1 MAGPSRA
8 TGTFVSAYI
17 LATAL
22 AQPVIPAFAGMTGT
36 LAGLAM
42 LTLQLSIVLL
52 LILVNGFFAMA
63 EIALVSARPARLQP
77 LAAEGSRGA
86 EAALEL
92 KGDPSRL
99 LATVQI
105 GITIIAVL
113 SGTFGQATFG
123 ERLQDYLAEAGGIL
137 AAYAHAIS
145 MAVVVI
151 GISYFSLIL
160 GELVPKR
167 IALTHPERIAAALA
181 RMMRGMARLTAPLEW
196 LLSATTDLILRV
208 LPLHGEP
215 VPVTDEEIG
224 FMLREGVAAGH
235 IPLAETA
242 IVEMALRLGD
252 RRIGAL
258 MTPRTQIEFLDLDD
272 PEEETRGR
280 IRDSAYSRFPV
291 LQGGTH
297 QLAGIVQVKDLLAAS
312 FSGQPF
318 NLRAALRPPLFLP
331 NTVMVLRALE
341 VFKSSGEPMAL
352 VVDEYG
358 DLEGLVTLTDI
369 LEALVGDIPEAGESD
384 PRIVHREDGT
394 WLVDGMLGLDELK
407 RVLGVA
413 HLAGEDPEFHT
424 LGGYLMARLNRVP
437 MVADRISADGH
448 RFEIVEMD
456 GRRVDRVLIVPVRG
470 RRG

>member
-1 MAGPSRA
+1 
-8 TGTFVSAYI
+8 
-17 LATAL
+17 
-22 AQPVIPAFAGMTGT
+22 
-36 LAGLAM
+36 M

-63 EIALVSARPARLQP
+63 EIALVSARRARLQP

-105 GITIIAVL
+105 GITVIAVL
-113 SGTFGQATFG
+113 SGTFGQATLG
-123 ERLQDYLAEAGGIL
+123 ESLQDFLAEQGGFL
-137 AAYAHAIS
+137 ASYAHVIS

-151 GISYFSLIL
+151 GISYFALIL

-167 IALTHPERIAAALA
+167 IALTHPEGIAAALA
-181 RMMRGMARLTAPLEW
+181 RLMRGLARFGAPLEW
-196 LLSATTDLILRV
+196 LLSATSDLILR
-208 LPLHGEP
+208 LFPLHGEP

-224 FMLREGVAAGH
+224 FMLREGVATGH

-252 RRIGAL
+252 RRVSAV

-272 PEEETRGR
+272 PEEEIRAR

-297 QLAGIVQVKDLLAAS
+297 QLAGIVQVKDLLTAS
-312 FSGQPF
+312 LAGQPF

-331 NTVMVLRALE
+331 NTVTVLRALE
-341 VFKSSGEPMAL
+341 VFKTSGEPLAL

-358 DLEGLVTLTDI
+358 DLEGMVTLTDI
-369 LEALVGDIPEAGESD
+369 LEALVGDIPGSGDTD

-394 WLVDGMLGLDELK
+394 WLVDGMIGLDELK
-407 RVLGVA
+407 HTLGVV

-437 MVADRISADGH
+437 MVGDRITAGSH

-456 GRRVDRVLIVPVRG
+456 GRRVDRVLIVPIKGKG